1 MRRRKKKRCFSLFA
15 PVLPPP
21 ISLRKDTENSPS
33 REPCRTTLL
42 KRWPSFFLLRRE
54 IDSDGQS
61 ERAASEFF
69 FALVSIGRFF
79 SLFAFY
85 LSLFLALGSS
95 RGGARERDGV
105 DGKREKRGRRKK
117 QRGFFLLM
125 LEEQKSKQSPT
136 PLSTSHFSLLC
147 SPPSLFTLSMRLKK
161 RPRLLLCAP
170 RRLAMPLH
178 PAPAPLPPLST
189 AEEEEEGELRSEEE
203 EDEGLPCA
211 DAAAAGLVASA
222 SAAKETRP
230 LLLRRRRPLP
240 PLLQPQLPSRCAAAA
255 PPRRSSS
262 TPPPTRTLAPS
273 STSASSSRGRT
284 GGRAGCPS
292 RRSRGRR
299 TSARAERPSALR
311 SPTPRGRRHPQ
322 QQRQHP
328 QREEPRGPLTTTT
341 RRRLPCPSGSTWRR
355 GGARRRGR

>member
-211 DAAAAGLVASA
+211 DAAARVKKKKEKKTKPLRLPSA
-222 SAAKETRP
+222 P
-230 LLLRRRRPLP
+230 LLLLLLPHARPPPLP
-240 PLLQPQLPSRCAAAA
+240 PPHNLVERFFSLLNPLPTNCK
-255 PPRRSSS
+255 PIF
-262 TPPPTRTLAPS
+262 
-273 STSASSSRGRT
+273 
-284 GGRAGCPS
+284 
-292 RRSRGRR
+292 
-299 TSARAERPSALR
+299 
-311 SPTPRGRRHPQ
+311 SPAIHLSNYSVPYY
-322 QQRQHP
+322 
-328 QREEPRGPLTTTT
+328 LY
-341 RRRLPCPSGSTWRR
+341 CYCNIVS
-355 GGARRRGR
+355 

>member
-211 DAAAAGLVASA
+211 DAAARVKKKKEKKTKPLRLPSA
-222 SAAKETRP
+222 P
-230 LLLRRRRPLP
+230 LLLLLLPHARPPPLP
-240 PLLQPQLPSRCAAAA
+240 LPIPPPPPQKKKRKSKGKLRPENGARRAPPRLRGALLLLLEAAAA
-255 PPRRSSS
+255 
-262 TPPPTRTLAPS
+262 A
-273 STSASSSRGRT
+273 A
-284 GGRAGCPS
+284 A
-292 RRSRGRR
+292 
-299 TSARAERPSALR
+299 AAV
-311 SPTPRGRRHPQ
+311 
-322 QQRQHP
+322 
-328 QREEPRGPLTTTT
+328 
-341 RRRLPCPSGSTWRR
+341 
-355 GGARRRGR
+355 

>member
-211 DAAAAGLVASA
+211 DAAARVKKKKEKKTKPLRLPSA
-222 SAAKETRP
+222 P
-230 LLLRRRRPLP
+230 LLLLPPASPPPAPPPPPKKKTKIQRQATPGERSSTSSASPSRRSPPPPRGSSSSSSSSSLKEKPRRLP
-240 PLLQPQLPSRCAAAA
+240 PLLRRQLSPRPPS
-255 PPRRSSS
+255 PPRRSPSATRS
-262 TPPPTRTLAPS
+262 TPLRPRTLS
-273 STSASSSRGRT
+273 GRSTTTSTGLST
-284 GGRAGCPS
+284 GGS
-292 RRSRGRR
+292 
-299 TSARAERPSALR
+299 L
-311 SPTPRGRRHPQ
+311 
-322 QQRQHP
+322 
-328 QREEPRGPLTTTT
+328 GP
-341 RRRLPCPSGSTWRR
+341 
-355 GGARRRGR
+355 RRRG